1 MDKQAKKDLFI
12 VLGILVII
20 FLVWIFT
27 GGPSKTSSKSGPLT
41 IFPIEGPQLI
51 RSQNNSGSAP
61 DRSASPRKDEVSLSA
76 TRSIRESDVQKE
88 YLEIRASSKNAGA
101 VNISNWS
108 LENQDGEKVKFGQ
121 AALLYALGEINPEQ
135 EILLSPGEK
144 ALIITGQSPLG
155 TNFKTNKCMGY
166 LAEMQNFYPKL
177 SSECPHPIDNETLP
191 ASLDNQCIDYIDKEF
206 ELCKTYIT
214 LSSAISSACKE
225 FINER
230 INYNGCVRWHKNNS
244 DFYQPEYRIYL
255 KRNSELWNNEHGKI
269 IMYDENNGI
278 IDWISY

>member
-12 VLGILVII
+12 VLGILILI

-27 GGPSKTSSKSGPLT
+27 GGPSKPSSKSGPFT

-51 RSQNNSGSAP
+51 RSQNDTSNAP
-61 DRSASPRKDEVSLSA
+61 DKNTSSHKNEASLST

-88 YLEIRASSKNAGA
+88 YLEIRASSKNTGT

-108 LENQDGEKVKFGQ
+108 LENQDGTKVKFGQ
-121 AALLYALGEINPEQ
+121 ATFLYTLGEINTEQ
-135 EILLSPGEK
+135 EIFLNPGEK
-144 ALIITGQSPLG
+144 ALVITGQSPLG
-155 TNFKTNKCMGY
+155 ISFKTNKCMGY
-166 LAEMQNFYPKL
+166 LAEMQDFYPKL
-177 SSECPHPIDNETLP
+177 QTKCPHPIDDEVLP
-191 ASLDNQCIDYIDKEF
+191 ASIDNQCIDYIDKEF
-206 ELCKTYIT
+206 ELCKTYIALQST
-214 LSSAISSACKE
+214 ISGNCRE
-225 FINER
+225 YINER

-255 KRNSELWNNEHGKI
+255 KKNSELWDDEHGKI
-269 IMYDENNGI
+269 ILYDENGSI